1 MENLQEIIIT
11 IDELQPGDKVLC
23 SDNIYREF
31 EITPEHI
38 PDEMYRLVTTD
49 GSVDTSGDHLWTV
62 WNGNHAM
69 TLLASHLFDMQTLGY
84 AVGTPSGP
92 TIKEIVKIEP
102 RAVSCIQID
111 SEDHLFEILTDS
123 GKPILTHNC
132 GFRAVA
138 GRVGSV
144 ASTMALGN
152 TLGTTVD
159 SSKAGRGILQAQG
172 KNERLQYYYAEH
184 EYIEEW
190 YAQRGLDS
198 KGHPMTA
205 ETIAAGGQK
214 AIANDKKE
222 KEFKPIPLEDLPIAV
237 DVDFDSVEADFDS
250 VVEFSEEAVSK
261 LTIEEMGI
269 DVEIQGDSGPVGNIE
284 L

>member
-1 MENLQEIIIT
+1 MENLQEITIT
-11 IDELQPGDKVLC
+11 IGELQPGDKVLC
-23 SDNIYREF
+23 SDNTYREF
-31 EITPEHI
+31 EIVPEHI
-38 PDEMYRLVTTD
+38 PSDMYRLTTTH

-62 WNGNHAM
+62 WNGDLPM
-69 TLLASHLFDMQTLGY
+69 TLMAFHLFSMQPLGY
-84 AVGTPSGP
+84 AVGTPDGP
-92 TIKEIVKIEP
+92 SIKEIKQIEP
-102 RAVSCIQID
+102 RPVSCIQID
-111 SEDHLFEILTDS
+111 SEDHLFEVLTDS
-123 GKPILTHNC
+123 GEPILTHNC

-214 AIANDKKE
+214 AIAEGQKQ
-222 KEFKPIPLEDLPIAV
+222 KEFKPVALEDLPVAV
-237 DVDFDSVEADFDS
+237 EVDFDSVEADFDS
-250 VVEFSEEAVSK
+250 AVEYSEEAVSK

-269 DVEIQGDSGPVGNIE
+269 DIEIQGDSGPVGNIE